1 MLQGARAVPKKK
13 MWVEWEEGADLSRSH
28 KKPGDYSPLTRDAD
42 RRLGQVT
49 LSDADEDPSPGPAPA
64 PSPPTATGTQAAAEP
79 ETVYV
84 YVTDDR
90 ESAAEEQRRA
100 ERNEQLAELTLLGLR
115 VVAHLAAPHVRRWWE
130 DKSLP
135 FLKAA
140 RARLARDRRIGRR
153 RSGVEPAAVVPP
165 SAPQGGDTDPSQEVL
180 AALDDYRTSM
190 SSAEARDRLA
200 VALAARFFSEEQLR
214 ILRDAR
220 IDDDGSALELASA
233 MRNLTPQ
240 QVRDAITAM
249 LESNPSWPDDFALV
263 ELKNALQDG
272 RGGTPGLPGSLPRS
286 SANAPRTIDG
296 EP

>member
-1 MLQGARAVPKKK
+1 MPKKK

-42 RRLGQVT
+42 NRLGQVT
-49 LSDADEDPSPGPAPA
+49 LSDADEDPPSGPPPA
-64 PSPPTATGTQAAAEP
+64 AALPTDDDQQAAAEP
-79 ETVYV
+79 ETVFV

-115 VVAHLAAPHVRRWWE
+115 VVAHLAAPHVKRWWE

-140 RARLARDRRIGRR
+140 RARLARDRRTGRR
-153 RSGVEPAAVVPP
+153 PVVVEPAA
-165 SAPQGGDTDPSQEVL
+165 APTAGPQAGATDPSQEVL
-180 AALDDYRTSM
+180 AALDGYRASM
-190 SSAEARDRLA
+190 SSSEARDRLA
-200 VALAARFFSEEQLR
+200 VALTARFFSEEQLR

-220 IDDDGSALELASA
+220 IDGEGNALELASA
-233 MRNLTPQ
+233 MRTLTAQ
-240 QVRDAITAM
+240 QVREAIAAM
-249 LESNPSWPDDFALV
+249 LESNPSWPDDLALV
-263 ELKNALQDG
+263 ELKSALRTGQ
-272 RGGTPGLPGSLPRS
+272 GGAPGLPGSLPRS
-286 SANAPRTIDG
+286 AEAPRVIDG